1 MEAIMGEALNG
12 LKRSHYS
19 GDLRETHIGETVTLM
34 GWVQKRRNLGGLIFV
49 DLRDRSGIC
58 QIVFDTAVSEEA
70 FAKANGVRNEYVLA
84 VTGKVVKR
92 ESVNNNMP
100 TGEIEVFADS
110 LKILCESE
118 VPPIHIDD
126 NDEAN
131 ERLRLKYRYLDL
143 RKPKMQ
149 NYLFTRHRIA
159 SAARRFFD
167 DHGFVDVETPMLTKP
182 TPEGARDYLVPSRV
196 NLNKFYAL
204 PQSPQL
210 FKQLLM
216 VSGFDRYYQITKCF
230 RDEDLRADRQPEFT
244 QIDVEMSFVDEE
256 DVRAINE
263 DLLKYIFKEVADI
276 DVQIPLMKLSYHDA
290 MTRYG
295 SDKPDVRFGFELKS
309 LNHVFTTTEFKVF
322 SDALES
328 KGDIRGININGYAD
342 KFSRKDIDKLQE
354 YIKGYGAKG
363 LAWIKFA
370 GNEIQS
376 SITKFLDE
384 SSIAEIKRIFD
395 AKDGDLVLIVADQ
408 SNVVFDA
415 LGALRCEVAKQLG
428 ILDPKD
434 YKFLWVTDF
443 PLFEYDE
450 EDNRYVAKHHPFTSP
465 KDEDIDMLE
474 SDPANCRAKAYDIV
488 LNGYEIGGG
497 SIRIHNSAVQ
507 ERMFKALGFTEEEA
521 KEKFGFFIDAFKY
534 GAPPH
539 GGIAYGLDRVTML
552 MTGTDNI
559 RDVIAFPKTQDAK
572 CLMTN
577 APSVAE
583 QKQLSELY
591 LELTPIEKKEI

>member
-1 MEAIMGEALNG
+1 MGEALNG
-12 LKRSHYS
+12 LKRSHYA
-19 GDLRETHIGETVTLM
+19 GDLRESHIGETVTLM
-34 GWVQKRRNLGGLIFV
+34 GWVQKRRNLGSLIFV
-49 DLRDRSGIC
+49 DLRDRTGIC
-58 QIVFDTAVSEEA
+58 QIVFDSAVSEDTME
-70 FAKANGVRNEYVLA
+70 KANAIRNEYVIA
-84 VTGKVVKR
+84 ITGKVSQR
-92 ESVNNNMP
+92 SSVNANIP
-100 TGEIEVFADS
+100 TGQIEVFAET
-110 LKILCESE
+110 LKLLCESE
-118 VPPIHIDD
+118 VPPIHVDD

-149 NYLFTRHRIA
+149 NFLFTRHRIA
-159 SAARRFFD
+159 SATRRFFD
-167 DHGFVDVETPMLTKP
+167 GQGFVDVETPMLTKP

-196 NLNKFYAL
+196 NPNKFYAL

-210 FKQLLM
+210 FKQMLM

-263 DLLKYIFKEVADI
+263 QMLQYVFKEVANI
-276 DVQIPLMKLSYHDA
+276 EVKLPLMQLTYAEA
-290 MTRYG
+290 MDRYG
-295 SDKPDVRFGFELKS
+295 SDKPDVRFGFELKTMND
-309 LNHVFTTTEFKVF
+309 LFENTEFKVF
-322 SDALES
+322 SDTLAS
-328 KGDIRGININGYAD
+328 GGDIKGININGYGER
-342 KFSRKDIDKLQE
+342 FSRKDIGKLE
-354 YIKGYGAKG
+354 EFVKTYGAKG
-363 LAWIKFA
+363 LAWIKFQN
-370 GNEIQS
+370 GEMQS

-384 SSIAEIKRIFD
+384 TKVARIKDIFR
-395 AKDGDLVLIVADQ
+395 ASEGDLILIVADKP
-408 SNVVFDA
+408 SVVYDA

-450 EDNRYVAKHHPFTSP
+450 EENRFVAKHHPFTSP
-465 KDEDIDMLE
+465 KDEDIDKLE
-474 SDPANCRAKAYDIV
+474 TDPANCRAKAYDIV

-497 SIRIHNSAVQ
+497 SIRIHNSSVQ
-507 ERMFKALGFTEEEA
+507 ERMFKALGFTEQEA
-521 KEKFGFFIDAFKY
+521 VEKFGFFIDAFKY

-552 MTGTDNI
+552 ITGTDNI

-572 CLMTN
+572 CLLTN

-583 QKQLSELY
+583 QKQLDELFVKVI
-591 LELTPIEKKEI
+591 PVEKN

>member
-1 MEAIMGEALNG
+1 MGEALNG
-12 LKRSHYS
+12 LKRSQYC
-19 GDLRETHIGETVTLM
+19 GELREANIDETVTLM
-34 GWVQKRRNLGGLIFV
+34 GWVQKRRNLGSLIFV
-49 DLRDRSGIC
+49 DLRDRTGIC
-58 QIVFDTAVSEEA
+58 QIVFDSAVSEAA
-70 FAKANGVRNEYVLA
+70 FEKANTIRNEYVIA
-84 VTGKVVKR
+84 ITGSVRKR
-92 ESVNNNMP
+92 ESVNNNIA
-100 TGEIEVFADS
+100 TGQIEVFADS
-110 LKILCESE
+110 LKILCEAD
-118 VPPIHIDD
+118 VPPIHVDD
-126 NDEAN
+126 NDDAN

-149 NYLFTRHRIA
+149 NFLFTRHRIA
-159 SAARRFFD
+159 SATRRFFD
-167 DHGFVDVETPMLTKP
+167 AHGFVDVETPMLTKP

-263 DLLKYIFKEVADI
+263 QLLKHIFKEVADV
-276 DVQIPLMKLSYHDA
+276 DVELPLLKLPYNEA
-290 MTRYG
+290 MTRFG
-295 SDKPDVRFGFELKS
+295 SDKPDIRFGFELKS
-309 LNHVFTTTEFKVF
+309 LNEVFKDTEFKVF
-322 SDALES
+322 SDALAS
-328 KGDIRGININGYAD
+328 GGDIRGININGFGD
-342 KFSRKDIDKLQE
+342 RFSRKDITKLE
-354 YIKGYGAKG
+354 EFAKTYGAKG
-363 LAWIKFA
+363 LAWIKFNQ
-370 GNEIQS
+370 GEVQS
-376 SITKFLDE
+376 SITKFLNE
-384 SSIAEIKRIFD
+384 TSIETLKSIFY
-395 AKDGDLVLIVADQ
+395 AKDGDMILIVSDKP
-408 SNVVFDA
+408 SVVFDS
-415 LGALRCEVAKQLG
+415 LGALRCEIAKQLG

-450 EDNRYVAKHHPFTSP
+450 EDHRYVAKHHPFTSP
-465 KDEDIDMLE
+465 KDEDIDKLE

-497 SIRIHNSAVQ
+497 SIRIHDSAVQ
-507 ERMFKALGFTEEEA
+507 ERMFKALGFSEEEA
-521 KEKFGFFIDAFKY
+521 REKFGFFIDAFKF

-552 MTGTDNI
+552 ITGTDNI

-572 CLMTN
+572 CLLTN
-577 APSVAE
+577 APGEAE
-583 QKQLSELY
+583 QKQLNELY
-591 LELTPIEKKEI
+591 LSLIPADK

>member
-1 MEAIMGEALNG
+1 MGEALSG
-12 LKRSHYS
+12 LKRTHYS
-19 GDLRETHIGETVTLM
+19 GELREAHIGQTVTLM
-34 GWVQKRRNLGGLIFV
+34 GWVQKRRNLGSLIFV

-70 FAKANGVRNEYVLA
+70 FEKANGIRSEYVIA
-84 VTGKVVKR
+84 ITGEVRKR
-92 ESVNNNMP
+92 ESVNNNLP
-100 TGEIEVFADS
+100 TGQVEIFAS
-110 LKILCESE
+110 ALKILCEAD

-149 NYLFTRHRIA
+149 NYLLTRHKIA
-159 SAARRFFD
+159 ASARRFFD
-167 DHGFVDVETPMLTKP
+167 ANGFVDVETPMLTKP

-263 DLLKYIFKEVADI
+263 RLLQTIFSEVAG
-276 DVQIPLMKLSYHDA
+276 VEVTLPLPKLSYNEA
-290 MTRYG
+290 MERYG
-295 SDKPDVRFGFELKS
+295 SDKPDVRFGFELKKM
-309 LNHVFTTTEFKVF
+309 NVIFETTDFKVF
-322 SDALES
+322 SDALAS
-328 KGDIRGININGYAD
+328 KGDIRGININGYAE
-342 KFSRKDIDKLQE
+342 KFSRKDITKLE
-354 YIKGYGAKG
+354 EFIKSYGAKG
-363 LAWIKFA
+363 LAWIKFHN
-370 GNEIQS
+370 GEMQS
-376 SITKFLDE
+376 SIAKFLDE
-384 SSIAEIKRIFD
+384 AKIEAIKALFD
-395 AKDGDLVLIVADQ
+395 VNDGDLILIVADKP
-408 SNVVFDA
+408 NVVFDS
-415 LGALRCEVAKQLG
+415 LGALRNEIAKQLG

-434 YKFLWVTDF
+434 YRFLWVTDF

-450 EDNRYVAKHHPFTSP
+450 EENRYMAKHHPFTSP
-465 KDEDIDMLE
+465 KDEDVDLLE

-521 KEKFGFFIDAFKY
+521 KEKFGFFIDAFKF

-539 GGIAYGLDRVTML
+539 GGIAFGLDRLVML

-583 QKQLSELY
+583 QKQLNELY
-591 LELTPIEKKEI
+591 LQLTPVEKAKE

>member
-1 MEAIMGEALNG
+1 MGEALNG

-49 DLRDRSGIC
+49 DLRDRSGLC

-70 FAKANGVRNEYVLA
+70 FEKANGVRNEYVLA
-84 VTGKVVKR
+84 VTGKVIKR
-92 ESVNNNMP
+92 ESVNNTMP
-100 TGEIEVFADS
+100 TGQIEVFAER

-167 DHGFVDVETPMLTKP
+167 ANGFIDIETPMLTKP

-216 VSGFDRYYQITKCF
+216 ISGFDRYYQITKCF

-263 DLLKYIFKEVADI
+263 DLLKYLFKEVADV
-276 DVQIPLMKLSYHDA
+276 DVQLPLMKLSYNEA

-309 LNHVFTTTEFKVF
+309 LNHLFESTEFKVF
-322 SDALES
+322 SDALAS
-328 KGDIRGININGYAD
+328 KGDIRGININGYGD

-370 GNEIQS
+370 GGEIQS
-376 SITKFLDE
+376 SITKFLNE
-384 SSIAEIKRIFD
+384 ASIAEIKSLFD
-395 AKDGDLVLIVADQ
+395 AKEGDLVLIVADK
-408 SNVVFDA
+408 SSVVFDA
-415 LGALRCEVAKQLG
+415 LGALRCEIAKQLG

-450 EDNRYVAKHHPFTSP
+450 EENRYAAKHHPFTSP
-465 KDEDIDMLE
+465 KDEDVDMLE
-474 SDPANCRAKAYDIV
+474 TDPANCRAKAYDIV

-497 SIRIHNSAVQ
+497 SIRIHNASVQ
-507 ERMFKALGFTEEEA
+507 ERMFKALGFTAEEA
-521 KEKFGFFIDAFKY
+521 TEKFGFFIDAFKY

-552 MTGTDNI
+552 ITGTDNI

-591 LELTPIEKKEI
+591 LELTPIEKSTKE

>member
-1 MEAIMGEALNG
+1 MGEALNG

-19 GDLRETHIGETVTLM
+19 GDLRESHIGQTVTLM
-34 GWVQKRRNLGGLIFV
+34 GWVQKRRNLGSLIFV

-58 QIVFDTAVSEEA
+58 QIVFDSAVSEEA
-70 FAKANGVRNEYVLA
+70 FEKANSVRNEFVLA
-84 VTGKVVKR
+84 ITGKVMKR
-92 ESVNNNMP
+92 ESVNNNIP
-100 TGEIEVFADS
+100 TGQIEVFADH

-149 NYLFTRHRIA
+149 NFLFTRHKIA

-263 DLLKYIFKEVADI
+263 EMLKYVFKEVAGLE
-276 DVQIPLMKLSYHDA
+276 VQTPLLKLSYQDA

-295 SDKPDVRFGFELKS
+295 SDKPDIRFGFELKS
-309 LNHVFTTTEFKVF
+309 LNHLFENTEFKVF
-322 SDALES
+322 SDALAS
-328 KGDIRGININGYAD
+328 KGDIRGININGYGD

-354 YIKGYGAKG
+354 FIKGYGAKG
-363 LAWIKFA
+363 LAWIKFNN
-370 GNEIQS
+370 GEMQS
-376 SITKFLDE
+376 SIAKFLNE
-384 SSIAEIKRIFD
+384 ESIAALKMIFD
-395 AKDGDLVLIVADQ
+395 AKDGDLILIVADK
-408 SNVVFDA
+408 SNIVFDA

-450 EDNRYVAKHHPFTSP
+450 EENRYAAKHHPFTSP
-465 KDEDIDMLE
+465 KDEDVDMLE

-521 KEKFGFFIDAFKY
+521 KEKFGFFIDAFKF

-552 MTGTDNI
+552 ITGTDNI

-583 QKQLSELY
+583 QKQLDELY
-591 LELTPIEKKEI
+591 LELTPIEKNN

>member
-1 MEAIMGEALNG
+1 MGEALNG
-12 LKRSHYS
+12 LKRSHYA
-19 GDLRETHIGETVTLM
+19 GDLREAHIDQEVTLM
-34 GWVQKRRNLGGLIFV
+34 GWVQKRRNLGSLIFV
-49 DLRDRSGIC
+49 DLRDRTGIC
-58 QIVFDTAVSEEA
+58 QVVFDTAVSEAA
-70 FAKANGVRNEYVLA
+70 FEKANAIRNEYVIA
-84 VTGKVVKR
+84 ITGKVMKR
-92 ESVNNNMP
+92 QSVNPNLP
-100 TGEIEVFADS
+100 TGQIEIFAEE

-118 VPPIHIDD
+118 VPPIHVDD

-167 DHGFVDVETPMLTKP
+167 SHGFVDVETPMLTKP

-196 NLNKFYAL
+196 NPNKFYAL

-263 DLLKYIFKEVADI
+263 ELLKYIFKEVADV
-276 DVQIPLMKLSYHDA
+276 DVALPLNKLTYHEA

-295 SDKPDVRFGFELKS
+295 SDKPDVRFGFELKH
-309 LNHVFTTTEFKVF
+309 LNDMFVDTEFKVF
-322 SDALES
+322 ADTLASN
-328 KGDIRGININGYAD
+328 GDIRGININGYAD
-342 KFSRKDIDKLQE
+342 RYSRKDIGKLE
-354 YIKGYGAKG
+354 DFIKTYGAKG
-363 LAWIKFA
+363 LAWIKFS
-370 GNEIQS
+370 GDEMQS
-376 SITKFLDE
+376 SINKFLNE
-384 SSIAEIKRIFD
+384 AHVAEIKARFN
-395 AKDGDLVLIVADQ
+395 AGDNDLILIVADKP
-408 SNVVFDA
+408 SVVFDS

-450 EDNRYVAKHHPFTSP
+450 EENRYVAKHHPFTSP
-465 KDEDIDMLE
+465 KDEDVDKLE

-497 SIRIHNSAVQ
+497 SIRIHNSSVQ

-521 KEKFGFFIDAFKY
+521 IEKFGFFIDAFKY

-539 GGIAYGLDRVTML
+539 GGIAYGLDRVVML
-552 MTGTDNI
+552 VTGTDNI

-572 CLMTN
+572 CLLTN

-583 QKQLSELY
+583 EKQLGELY
-591 LELTPIEKKEI
+591 LELTPYEKGNA

>member
-1 MEAIMGEALNG
+1 MGEALNG
-12 LKRSHYS
+12 LKRSHY
-19 GDLRETHIGETVTLM
+19 GGELRENHIGETVTLM

-49 DLRDRSGIC
+49 DLRDKSGIC

-70 FAKANGVRNEYVLA
+70 FNKANSIRNEFVIA
-84 VTGKVVKR
+84 ITGKVTKR
-92 ESVNNNMP
+92 ESVNNNLP
-100 TGEIEVFADS
+100 TGQVEIFAET

-131 ERLRLKYRYLDL
+131 ERTRLKYRYLDL

-149 NYLFTRHRIA
+149 NFLFTRHKIA

-167 DHGFVDVETPMLTKP
+167 EQGFVDIETPMLTKP

-244 QIDVEMSFVDEE
+244 QIDVEMSFVDED

-263 DLLKYIFKEVADI
+263 DLLKYIFKEVANV
-276 DVQIPLMKLSYHDA
+276 DVQTPLLKLPYQEA
-290 MTRYG
+290 MDRFG
-295 SDKPDVRFGFELKS
+295 SDKPDIRFGFELKKMNS
-309 LNHVFTTTEFKVF
+309 IFENTEFKVF
-322 SDALES
+322 SDTLAS
-328 KGDIRGININGYAD
+328 NGDIKGININGYGD
-342 KFSRKDIDKLQE
+342 RFSRKDIGKLE
-354 YIKGYGAKG
+354 EFIKSYGAKG
-363 LAWIKFA
+363 LAWIKFTN
-370 GNEIQS
+370 GEMQS
-376 SITKFLDE
+376 SINKFLNE
-384 SSIAEIKRIFD
+384 SQINAVKTLFEV
-395 AKDGDLVLIVADQ
+395 GENDLILIVADK
-408 SNVVFDA
+408 SAVVYDS
-415 LGALRCEVAKQLG
+415 LGALRCEIAKQLG

-450 EDNRYVAKHHPFTSP
+450 EENRYVAKHHPFTSP
-465 KDEDIDMLE
+465 KDEDLDKLE
-474 SDPANCRAKAYDIV
+474 SDPGTCRAKAYDIV

-497 SIRIHNSAVQ
+497 SIRIHNSSVQ

-521 KEKFGFFIDAFKY
+521 NEKFGFFIDAFKY

-539 GGIAYGLDRVTML
+539 GGIAYGLDRVVML
-552 MTGTDNI
+552 VTGTDNI

-572 CLMTN
+572 CQLTN

-583 QKQLSELY
+583 QKQLDELY
-591 LELTPIEKKEI
+591 LKLTPVEKSNA

>member
-1 MEAIMGEALNG
+1 MGEALNG
-12 LKRSHYS
+12 LKRSHYA
-19 GDLRETHIGETVTLM
+19 GDLRETHIDQEVTLM
-34 GWVQKRRNLGGLIFV
+34 GWVQKRRNLGSLIFV
-49 DLRDRSGIC
+49 DLRDRTGIC
-58 QIVFDTAVSEEA
+58 QVVFDTAVSEAA
-70 FAKANGVRNEYVLA
+70 FEKANAIRNEYVIA
-84 VTGKVVKR
+84 ITGKVMKR
-92 ESVNNNMP
+92 QSVNPNLP
-100 TGEIEVFADS
+100 TGQVEIFAEE

-118 VPPIHIDD
+118 VPPIHVDD

-167 DHGFVDVETPMLTKP
+167 SHGFVDVETPMLTKP

-196 NLNKFYAL
+196 NPNKFYAL

-263 DLLKYIFKEVADI
+263 DLLKYIFKEVADV
-276 DVQIPLMKLSYHDA
+276 DVTLPLQKLTYHEA

-295 SDKPDVRFGFELKS
+295 SDKPDVRFGFELTQ
-309 LNHVFTTTEFKVF
+309 LNDLFTDSEFKVF
-322 SDALES
+322 ADTLASN
-328 KGDIRGININGYAD
+328 GDIRGININGYAD
-342 KFSRKDIDKLQE
+342 RYSRKDIGKLE
-354 YIKGYGAKG
+354 DFIKTYGAKG
-363 LAWIKFA
+363 LAWIKFS
-370 GNEIQS
+370 GNEMQS
-376 SITKFLDE
+376 SINKFLNE
-384 SSIAEIKRIFD
+384 AQVAEIKERFNVGD
-395 AKDGDLVLIVADQ
+395 NDLVLIVADKP
-408 SNVVFDA
+408 SVVFDS

-450 EDNRYVAKHHPFTSP
+450 EENRYVAKHHPFTSP
-465 KDEDIDMLE
+465 KDEDVDKLE

-497 SIRIHNSAVQ
+497 SIRIHNSSVQ

-521 KEKFGFFIDAFKY
+521 IEKFGFFIDAFKY

-539 GGIAYGLDRVTML
+539 GGIAYGLDRVVML
-552 MTGTDNI
+552 VTGTDNI

-572 CLMTN
+572 CLLTN

-583 QKQLSELY
+583 EKQLGELY
-591 LELTPIEKKEI
+591 LELTPYEKGNA

>member
-1 MEAIMGEALNG
+1 MGEALNG
-12 LKRSHYS
+12 LRRSHYC
-19 GDLRETHIGETVTLM
+19 GDLREANIGETVVLM
-34 GWVQKRRNLGGLIFV
+34 GWVQKRRNLGSLIFV
-49 DLRDRSGIC
+49 DLRDRTGIC
-58 QIVFDTAVSEEA
+58 QIVFDSAVSEEA
-70 FAKANGVRNEYVLA
+70 LEKAVGIRNEYVIA
-84 VTGKVVKR
+84 VTGKVMKR
-92 ESVNNNMP
+92 ESVNPNLP
-100 TGEIEVFADS
+100 TGQIEIFTES

-118 VPPIHIDD
+118 VPAIHVDD

-149 NYLFTRHRIA
+149 NFLFTRHKIA
-159 SAARRFFD
+159 SSVRRFFD
-167 DHGFVDVETPMLTKP
+167 ANGFVDVETPMLTKP

-196 NLNKFYAL
+196 NLGKFYAL

-263 DLLKYIFKEVADI
+263 EMLKQVFKEVADI
-276 DVQIPLMKLSYHDA
+276 DVATPLMRLTYAEA
-290 MTRYG
+290 MDRYG

-309 LNHVFTTTEFKVF
+309 LNAIFEGTEFKVF
-322 SDALES
+322 SDTLAS
-328 KGDIRGININGYAD
+328 NGDIKGINIDGHGE
-342 KFSRKDIDKLQE
+342 KFSRKDIGKLE
-354 YIKGYGAKG
+354 DFVKNYGAKG
-363 LAWIKFA
+363 LAWIKFQ
-370 GNEIQS
+370 GGEVQS
-376 SITKFLDE
+376 SINKFLSE
-384 SSIAEIKRIFD
+384 TSIAQIKQVFG
-395 AKDGDLVLIVADQ
+395 ANDGDMILIVADKP
-408 SNVVFDA
+408 NVVYDA
-415 LGALRCEVAKQLG
+415 LGALRCEVAKLLG

-450 EDNRYVAKHHPFTSP
+450 EENRYVAKHHPFTSP

-497 SIRIHNSAVQ
+497 SIRIHNSKVQ
-507 ERMFKALGFTEEEA
+507 ERMFKALGFTDEEA
-521 KEKFGFFIDAFKY
+521 REKFGFFIDAFKY

-552 MTGTDNI
+552 ITGTDNI

-583 QKQLSELY
+583 QKQLDELY
-591 LELTPIEKKEI
+591 LTLTPIEKNNG

>member
-1 MEAIMGEALNG
+1 MGEALNG
-12 LKRSHYS
+12 LKRSHYA
-19 GDLRETHIGETVTLM
+19 GDLRETHIDQEVTLM
-34 GWVQKRRNLGGLIFV
+34 GWVQKRRNLGSLIFV
-49 DLRDRSGIC
+49 DLRDRTGIC
-58 QIVFDTAVSEEA
+58 QVVFDTAVSEAA
-70 FAKANGVRNEYVLA
+70 FEKANAIRNEYVIA
-84 VTGKVVKR
+84 ITGKVMKR
-92 ESVNNNMP
+92 QSVNPNLP
-100 TGEIEVFADS
+100 TGQIEIFAEE

-118 VPPIHIDD
+118 VPPIHVDD

-167 DHGFVDVETPMLTKP
+167 SHGFVDVETPMLTKP

-196 NLNKFYAL
+196 NPNKFYAL

-263 DLLKYIFKEVADI
+263 DLLKYIFKEVADV
-276 DVQIPLMKLSYHDA
+276 DVILPLQKLTYHEA

-295 SDKPDVRFGFELKS
+295 SDKPDVRFGFELKP
-309 LNHVFTTTEFKVF
+309 LNDLFVDSEFKVF
-322 SDALES
+322 ADTLASN
-328 KGDIRGININGYAD
+328 GDIRGININGYAD
-342 KFSRKDIDKLQE
+342 RYSRKDIGKLE
-354 YIKGYGAKG
+354 DFIKTYGAKG
-363 LAWIKFA
+363 LAWIKFS
-370 GNEIQS
+370 GNEMQS
-376 SITKFLDE
+376 SINKFLNE
-384 SSIAEIKRIFD
+384 AQITEIKERFNV
-395 AKDGDLVLIVADQ
+395 GENDLVLIVADKP
-408 SNVVFDA
+408 SVVFDS

-450 EDNRYVAKHHPFTSP
+450 EENRYVAKHHPFTSP
-465 KDEDIDMLE
+465 KDEDVDKLE

-497 SIRIHNSAVQ
+497 SIRIHNSSVQ

-521 KEKFGFFIDAFKY
+521 IEKFGFFIDAFKY

-539 GGIAYGLDRVTML
+539 GGIAYGLDRVVML
-552 MTGTDNI
+552 VTGTDNI

-572 CLMTN
+572 CLLTN

-583 QKQLSELY
+583 EKQLGELY
-591 LELTPIEKKEI
+591 LELTPYEKGNA

>member
-1 MEAIMGEALNG
+1 MGEALSG
-12 LKRSHYS
+12 LKRTHYS
-19 GDLRETHIGETVTLM
+19 GELREAHIGQTVTLM
-34 GWVQKRRNLGGLIFV
+34 GWVQKRRNLGSLIFV

-70 FAKANGVRNEYVLA
+70 FEKANGIRSEYVIA
-84 VTGKVVKR
+84 ITGEVRKR
-92 ESVNNNMP
+92 ESVNNNLP
-100 TGEIEVFADS
+100 TGQVEIFACA
-110 LKILCESE
+110 LKILCEAD

-149 NYLFTRHRIA
+149 NYLLTRHKIA
-159 SAARRFFD
+159 ASARRFFD
-167 DHGFVDVETPMLTKP
+167 ANGFVDVETPMLTKP

-263 DLLKYIFKEVADI
+263 RLLQTIFSEVAG
-276 DVQIPLMKLSYHDA
+276 VEVTLPLPKLSYNEA
-290 MTRYG
+290 MERYG
-295 SDKPDVRFGFELKS
+295 SDKPDVRFGFELKKM
-309 LNHVFTTTEFKVF
+309 NAIFETTDFKVF
-322 SDALES
+322 SDALAS
-328 KGDIRGININGYAD
+328 KGDIRGININGYAE
-342 KFSRKDIDKLQE
+342 KFSRKDITKLE
-354 YIKGYGAKG
+354 EFIKSYGAKG
-363 LAWIKFA
+363 LAWIKFHN
-370 GNEIQS
+370 GEMQS
-376 SITKFLDE
+376 SIAKFLDE
-384 SSIAEIKRIFD
+384 AKIEAIKALFD
-395 AKDGDLVLIVADQ
+395 VNDGDLILIVADKP
-408 SNVVFDA
+408 NVVFDS
-415 LGALRCEVAKQLG
+415 LGALRNEIAKQLG

-434 YKFLWVTDF
+434 YRFLWVTDF

-450 EDNRYVAKHHPFTSP
+450 EENRYMAKHHPFTSP
-465 KDEDIDMLE
+465 KDEDVDLLE

-521 KEKFGFFIDAFKY
+521 KEKFGFFIDAFKF

-539 GGIAYGLDRVTML
+539 GGIAFGLDRLVML

-583 QKQLSELY
+583 QKQLNELY
-591 LELTPIEKKEI
+591 LQLTPVEKAKE

>member
-1 MEAIMGEALNG
+1 MGEALNG
-12 LKRSHYS
+12 LRRSHYC
-19 GDLRETHIGETVTLM
+19 GDLRESNINETVTLM
-34 GWVQKRRNLGGLIFV
+34 GWVQKRRNLGSLIFV

-58 QIVFDTAVSEEA
+58 QVVFDSAVSEEA
-70 FAKANGVRNEYVLA
+70 LEKANGIRNEYVIA
-84 VTGKVVKR
+84 VVGKVMKR
-92 ESVNNNMP
+92 ESVNNNLP
-100 TGEIEVFADS
+100 TGQIEVFVES

-118 VPPIHIDD
+118 VPPIHVDD
-126 NDEAN
+126 NDEAG

-149 NYLFTRHRIA
+149 NFLFTRHKIA
-159 SAARRFFD
+159 SSVRRFFD
-167 DHGFVDVETPMLTKP
+167 ANGFVDVETPMLTKP

-263 DLLKYIFKEVADI
+263 QMLKHVFKEVADV
-276 DVQIPLMKLSYHDA
+276 DVQLPLMRLTYAEA
-290 MTRYG
+290 MSRYG

-309 LNHVFTTTEFKVF
+309 LNAVFADTEFKVF
-322 SDALES
+322 SDALAS
-328 KGDIRGININGYAD
+328 NGDIKGININGHGE
-342 KFSRKDIDKLQE
+342 KFSRKDIGKLE
-354 YIKGYGAKG
+354 DFVKHYGAKG
-363 LAWIKFA
+363 LAWIKFH
-370 GNEIQS
+370 GGEIQS
-376 SITKFLDE
+376 SINKFLNE
-384 SSIAEIKRIFD
+384 SSISEIKSIFD
-395 AKDGDLVLIVADQ
+395 AKDGDMILIVADK
-408 SNVVFDA
+408 SSVVYDA

-434 YKFLWVTDF
+434 YRFLWVTDF

-465 KDEDIDMLE
+465 KDEDVDMLE
-474 SDPANCRAKAYDIV
+474 TDPANCRAKAYDIV

-507 ERMFKALGFTEEEA
+507 ERMFKALGFSDEEA
-521 KEKFGFFIDAFKY
+521 REKFGFFIDAFKY

-552 MTGTDNI
+552 VTGTDNI

-572 CLMTN
+572 CLLTN

-583 QKQLSELY
+583 QKQLDELY
-591 LELTPIEKKEI
+591 LNLTPVEKNNG

>member
-1 MEAIMGEALNG
+1 MGEALNG
-12 LKRSHYS
+12 LKRSHYA

-34 GWVQKRRNLGGLIFV
+34 GWVQKRRNLGSLIFV
-49 DLRDRSGIC
+49 DLRDRTGIC
-58 QIVFDTAVSEEA
+58 QIVFDSVVSEETLE
-70 FAKANGVRNEYVLA
+70 KASAIRNEYVIA
-84 VTGKVVKR
+84 ITGKVTQR
-92 ESVNNNMP
+92 SSVNANIP
-100 TGEIEVFADS
+100 TGQIEVFAET

-118 VPPIHIDD
+118 VPPIHVDD

-149 NYLFTRHRIA
+149 NFLFTRHKIA
-159 SAARRFFD
+159 SATRRFFD
-167 DHGFVDVETPMLTKP
+167 GHGFVDVETPMLTKP

-196 NLNKFYAL
+196 NPNKFYAL

-210 FKQLLM
+210 FKQMLM

-263 DLLKYIFKEVADI
+263 QMLQYVFKEVADI
-276 DVQIPLMKLSYHDA
+276 DVKLPLMRLTYSEA
-290 MTRYG
+290 MDRYG

-309 LNHVFTTTEFKVF
+309 MNDVFENTEFKVF
-322 SDALES
+322 SDTLAS
-328 KGDIRGININGYAD
+328 GGDIKGININGFGER
-342 KFSRKDIDKLQE
+342 FSRKDIGKLE
-354 YIKGYGAKG
+354 EFIKSYGAKG
-363 LAWIKFA
+363 LAWVKFQN
-370 GNEIQS
+370 GEMQS

-384 SSIAEIKRIFD
+384 TKVARIKDIFS
-395 AKDGDLVLIVADQ
+395 ASEGDLILIVADKP
-408 SNVVFDA
+408 SVVYDA

-450 EDNRYVAKHHPFTSP
+450 EENRYVAKHHPFTSP
-465 KDEDIDMLE
+465 KDEDLDKLE
-474 SDPANCRAKAYDIV
+474 TDPANCRAKAYDIV

-507 ERMFKALGFTEEEA
+507 ERMFKALGFTEQEA
-521 KEKFGFFIDAFKY
+521 VDKFGFFIDAFKY

-552 MTGTDNI
+552 ITGTDNI

-572 CLMTN
+572 CLLTN

-583 QKQLSELY
+583 QKQLDELFVKII
-591 LELTPIEKKEI
+591 PVEKN

>member
-1 MEAIMGEALNG
+1 MGEALNG

-19 GDLRETHIGETVTLM
+19 GTLTEANIGETVTLM
-34 GWVQKRRNLGGLIFV
+34 GWVQKRRNLGSLIFV
-49 DLRDRSGIC
+49 DLRDKTGLC
-58 QIVFDTAVSEEA
+58 QIVFDNAVSETA
-70 FAKANGVRNEYVLA
+70 FEKANNIRNEYVIA
-84 VTGKVVKR
+84 ITGKVMKR
-92 ESVNNNMP
+92 ESVNNNIP
-100 TGEIEVFADS
+100 TGQIEVFADA

-118 VPPIHIDD
+118 VPPIHVDD

-149 NYLFTRHRIA
+149 NFLFTRHKIA
-159 SAARRFFD
+159 SATRRFFD
-167 DHGFVDVETPMLTKP
+167 AHGFIDVETPMLTKP

-196 NLNKFYAL
+196 TPNKFYAL

-244 QIDVEMSFVDEE
+244 QIDIEMSFVDEQ
-256 DVRAINE
+256 DVREINE
-263 DLLKYIFKEVADI
+263 QLLKHVFNEVAG
-276 DVQIPLMKLSYHDA
+276 VEVKLPLLQLTYQDA

-309 LNHVFTTTEFKVF
+309 LNDVFEGSEFKVF
-322 SDALES
+322 SDALAS
-328 KGDIRGININGYAD
+328 GGDIRGININGHGD
-342 KFSRKDIDKLQE
+342 KFSRKDITKLE
-354 YIKGYGAKG
+354 EFAKSYGSKG
-363 LAWIKFA
+363 LAWIKFNQ
-370 GNEIQS
+370 GEIQS
-376 SITKFLDE
+376 SITKFLGE
-384 SSIAEIKRIFD
+384 TQLSAIKSIFD
-395 AKDGDLVLIVADQ
+395 AKDGDMILIVADKA
-408 SNVVFDA
+408 SVVFDS
-415 LGALRCEVAKQLG
+415 LGALRCEIAKQLG

-450 EDNRYVAKHHPFTSP
+450 EENRYAAKHHPFTSP
-465 KDEDIDMLE
+465 KDEDIDKLE
-474 SDPANCRAKAYDIV
+474 SDPAGCRAKAYDIV

-497 SIRIHNSAVQ
+497 SIRIHDSAVQ
-507 ERMFKALGFTEEEA
+507 ERMFKALGFSEEEA
-521 KEKFGFFIDAFKY
+521 NEKFGFFIDAFKY

-552 MTGTDNI
+552 ITGTDNI

-572 CLMTN
+572 CLLTN

-583 QKQLSELY
+583 QKQLDELF
-591 LELTPIEKKEI
+591 LILKPVEKSNNV

>member
-1 MEAIMGEALNG
+1 MGEALNG
-12 LKRSHYS
+12 LKRSHYC
-19 GDLRETHIGETVTLM
+19 GDLRETNIEQNVTLM
-34 GWVQKRRNLGGLIFV
+34 GWVQKRRNLGSLIFV
-49 DLRDRSGIC
+49 DLRDRTGIC
-58 QIVFDTAVSEEA
+58 QIVFDSAVSQEA
-70 FAKANGVRNEYVLA
+70 FEKANAIRNEYVIA
-84 VTGKVVKR
+84 ITGVVRKR
-92 ESVNNNMP
+92 ESVNNNIA
-100 TGEIEVFADS
+100 TGQIEIFAES
-110 LKILCESE
+110 LKLLCESE
-118 VPPIHIDD
+118 VPPIHVDD

-159 SAARRFFD
+159 SATRRFFD
-167 DHGFVDVETPMLTKP
+167 AHGFVDVETPMLTKP

-244 QIDVEMSFVDEE
+244 QIDVEMSFVDEQ
-256 DVRAINE
+256 DVREINE
-263 DLLKYIFKEVADI
+263 QLLKHIFQEVAGV
-276 DVQIPLMKLSYHDA
+276 DVKLPLLQLTYQDA
-290 MTRYG
+290 MDRYG
-295 SDKPDVRFGFELKS
+295 SDKPDIRFGFELKS
-309 LNHVFTTTEFKVF
+309 LNSVFSDTEFKVF
-322 SDALES
+322 SDALAAG
-328 KGDIRGININGYAD
+328 GDIKGININGHGE
-342 KFSRKDIDKLQE
+342 KFSRKDITKLE
-354 YIKGYGAKG
+354 EFAKTYGAKG
-363 LAWIKFA
+363 LAWIKFHN
-370 GNEIQS
+370 GEMQS
-376 SITKFLDE
+376 SITKFLNE
-384 SSIAEIKRIFD
+384 ASIAQIKEIFD
-395 AKDGDLVLIVADQ
+395 AKDGDMILIVSDK
-408 SNVVFDA
+408 SSVVYDS
-415 LGALRCEVAKQLG
+415 LGALRCEIAKQLG

-450 EDNRYVAKHHPFTSP
+450 EEKRYAAKHHPFTSP
-465 KDEDIDMLE
+465 KDEDIDKLE

-497 SIRIHNSAVQ
+497 SIRIHDSSVQ
-507 ERMFKALGFTEEEA
+507 ERMFKALGFTDEEA
-521 KEKFGFFIDAFKY
+521 KEKFRFFIDAFKY

-552 MTGTDNI
+552 ITGTDNI

-572 CLMTN
+572 CLLTN
-577 APSVAE
+577 APSEAE
-583 QKQLSELY
+583 QKQLNELY
-591 LELTPIEKKEI
+591 LNLVPVEK

>member
-1 MEAIMGEALNG
+1 MGEALSG
-12 LKRSHYS
+12 LKRTHYS
-19 GDLRETHIGETVTLM
+19 GELREAHIGQTVTLM
-34 GWVQKRRNLGGLIFV
+34 GWVQKRRNLGSLIFV

-70 FAKANGVRNEYVLA
+70 FEKANGIRSEYVIA
-84 VTGKVVKR
+84 ITGEVRKR
-92 ESVNNNMP
+92 ESVNNNLP
-100 TGEIEVFADS
+100 TGQIEIFAS
-110 LKILCESE
+110 ALKILCEAD

-149 NYLFTRHRIA
+149 NYLLTRHKIA
-159 SAARRFFD
+159 ASARRFFD
-167 DHGFVDVETPMLTKP
+167 ANGFVDVETPMLTKP

-263 DLLKYIFKEVADI
+263 RLLQTIFSEVAG
-276 DVQIPLMKLSYHDA
+276 VEVTLPLPKLSYNEA
-290 MTRYG
+290 MERYG
-295 SDKPDVRFGFELKS
+295 SDKPDVRFGFELKKM
-309 LNHVFTTTEFKVF
+309 NAIFETTDFKVF
-322 SDALES
+322 SDALAS
-328 KGDIRGININGYAD
+328 KGDIRGININGYAE
-342 KFSRKDIDKLQE
+342 KFSRKDITKLE
-354 YIKGYGAKG
+354 EFIKSYGAKG
-363 LAWIKFA
+363 LAWIKFHN
-370 GNEIQS
+370 GEMQS
-376 SITKFLDE
+376 SIAKFLDE
-384 SSIAEIKRIFD
+384 AKIEAIKALFD
-395 AKDGDLVLIVADQ
+395 VNDGDLILIVADKP
-408 SNVVFDA
+408 NVVFDS
-415 LGALRCEVAKQLG
+415 LGALRNEIAKQLE

-434 YKFLWVTDF
+434 YRFLWVTDF

-450 EDNRYVAKHHPFTSP
+450 EENRYMAKHHPFTSP
-465 KDEDIDMLE
+465 KDEDVDLLE

-521 KEKFGFFIDAFKY
+521 KEKFGFFIDAFKF

-539 GGIAYGLDRVTML
+539 GGIAFGLDRLVML

-583 QKQLSELY
+583 QKQLNELY
-591 LELTPIEKKEI
+591 LQLTPGEKAKE